1 MFYPGM
7 EQTEFCEKGG
17 ELLYDIHSLHPFREG
32 NSRTERTYM
41 LLLGQRCKVD
51 LDYSAINRMDWQ
63 MTIIKANKNKSYVP
77 FSDFLQ
83 KACNAAELRKI
94 GKLGDENIV
103 EEDGPMV

>member
-7 EQTEFCEKGG
+7 EQSEFCEKGG
-17 ELLYDIHSLHPFREG
+17 ELLYDIHFLHPFREG

-41 LLLGQRCKVD
+41 LLLGDRCKVD
-51 LDYSAINRMDWQ
+51 LDYSAISKMDWQ
-63 MTIIKANKNKSYVP
+63 MTIIKANKDKSYTP

-94 GKLGDENIV
+94 GKLGNENIV
-103 EEDGPMV
+103 EEDSPMV